1 MDPLYLT
8 TAIPFVNAAPHLGHT
23 LELVQADAI
32 ARHARLRGRPV
43 RFLTGTDENA
53 PKNAQAAAD
62 AGVDVAAFVT
72 RNAAL
77 FAGLAD
83 ALQVS
88 YDDFIRTSADPRHA
102 PAVEAIWRACRAAG
116 DLYRAPY
123 AGWYCSGC
131 EQFVDRACDEHD
143 APPEWVE
150 EENWYFRLSRH
161 AEALRELIRE
171 GRLRIV
177 PNERANE
184 VLAFL
189 DSDVRDISVSRSRAR
204 ARNWGIGVP
213 DDPDQIVYVWFDA
226 LVNYLSAAPSNWWRD
241 PVVRRHV
248 VGKGIVRF
256 HAVIWPAVLLSAGFP
271 LPTELFVHD
280 YVTANGRKIGK
291 SLGNAVDPIDLV
303 ARYGVDAL
311 RWWLLREV
319 PRVGEADFTE
329 ARLVDAA
336 NRDLA
341 NGIGNLVQR
350 IAGLTD
356 GFRRQEATVYGRRLS
371 QEPAVARRDRRRD
384 RRVRPARRDRCD
396 RRRDRRAEPVHRDG
410 QALDAGRHGTNGG
423 GRRPR
428 MRRARD
434 RRRAATLRS
443 RPGRARGGTARRW
456 IGSRA
461 LTRASWRPDQPS
473 ACSARR
479 RAMTRR
485 QSVSS
490 APSKIES
497 TRASTK

>member
-8 TAIPFVNAAPHLGHT
+8 TAIPFVNAAPHLGHA
-23 LELVQADAI
+23 LELVQTDAI

-62 AGVDVAAFVT
+62 AGVEVAEFVT
-72 RNAAL
+72 RNATL
-77 FAGLAD
+77 FSQLAD
-83 ALQVS
+83 ALHVS
-88 YDDFIRTSADPRHA
+88 FDDFIRTSADARHA
-102 PAVEAIWRACRAAG
+102 PTVEAIWRACLAAG

-123 AGWYCSGC
+123 AGWYCAGC

-161 AEALRELIRE
+161 AEALRELVGGR
-171 GRLRIV
+171 RLRIV
-177 PNERANE
+177 PDERANE

-189 DSDVRDISVSRSRAR
+189 DTDVRDISVSRSRAR
-204 ARNWGIGVP
+204 ARHWGIGVP

-226 LVNYLSAAPSNWWRD
+226 LVNYLAAAPPGWWSD
-241 PVVRRHV
+241 SVTIRHV

-256 HAVIWPAVLLSAGFP
+256 HAVIWPAILLSAGLP

-291 SLGNAVDPIDLV
+291 SLGNAVDPVDLV
-303 ARYGVDAL
+303 ARYGVDAV

-341 NGIGNLVQR
+341 NGVGNLVQR
-350 IAGLTD
+350 IAGLTA
-356 GFRRQEATVYGRRLS
+356 GFRRQEATDTVADRRKNRGLRDAIDT
-371 QEPAVARRDRRRD
+371 AVAAFDLRGATGAISAEIDVLNRRIETVKPWTLAGTERTAAVDD
-384 RRVRPARRDRCD
+384 LARTASAIVEELSPFVPDL
-396 RRRDRRAEPVHRDG
+396 A
-410 QALDAGRHGTNGG
+410 A
-423 GRRPR
+423 
-428 MRRARD
+428 
-434 RRRAATLRS
+434 RAAARLR
-443 RPGRARGGTARRW
+443 GHTGA
-456 IGSRA
+456 A
-461 LTRASWRPDQPS
+461 LHPRIQ
-473 ACSARR
+473 
-479 RAMTRR
+479 
-485 QSVSS
+485 V
-490 APSKIES
+490 
-497 TRASTK
+497 